1 MALQAIAVGLKIE
14 RESPAR
20 LDGLARRNRA
30 ARRCQDPCNSCKPGD
45 RLRSAPTR
53 ASAAPTSSS
62 ASRSKCRRRRF
73 PRLAATED
81 AIRAQPFKAFKLPA
95 GIRLSAPPGLEGGR
109 LKLSLTPGAQTELRE
124 LSERLSAA
132 TATDE
137 MAEIFALLAGRRGES
152 GRKEAEIRVENDL
165 QPVAQSVLKNA
176 E

>member
-1 MALQAIAVGLKIE
+1 M
-14 RESPAR
+14 
-20 LDGLARRNRA
+20 
-30 ARRCQDPCNSCKPGD
+30 
-45 RLRSAPTR
+45 
-53 ASAAPTSSS
+53 
-62 ASRSKCRRRRF
+62 
-73 PRLAATED
+73 
-81 AIRAQPFKAFKLPA
+81 
-95 GIRLSAPPGLEGGR
+95 RLSASPGLEGGR
-109 LKLSLTPGAQTELRE
+109 LRVEFDAESTTELRE